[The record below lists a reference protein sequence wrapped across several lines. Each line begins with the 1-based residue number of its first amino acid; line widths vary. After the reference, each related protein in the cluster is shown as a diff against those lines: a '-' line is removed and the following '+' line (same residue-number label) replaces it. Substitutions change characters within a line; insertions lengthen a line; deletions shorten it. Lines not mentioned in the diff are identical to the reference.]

1 MLKSMRQNA
10 KYFYVL
16 FFIVILSF
24 IFWGVGRVGDS
35 GKGGVVAEV
44 GQYKITAEDYWR
56 TYDRT
61 FKFYRD
67 LYKEKFD
74 EDMQNKLNLKEA
86 VLNSLIDSRV
96 MLIAAKQN
104 GITVSDE
111 ELNDAIRNEPAFMQ
125 NGAFSSEV
133 YKNRLR
139 LMRLTP
145 EAYEAARRQELIIE
159 KMSRL
164 VTESVEVPEDE
175 LSKVSADEQT
185 MKAIR
190 EAMKK
195 ETVNNALKA
204 YVEGLKKEMKIK
216 VNSDLV
222 S

>member
-1 MLKSMRQNA
+1 MRQNA

-24 IFWGVGRVGDS
+24 IFWGVGGMDDP
-35 GKGGVVAEV
+35 GKGAVVAEV
-44 GQYKITAEDYWR
+44 GQHKITAQEYWS

-67 LYKEKFD
+67 LYKEEFD
-74 EDMQNKLNLKEA
+74 EDMQDKLKLKET

-96 MLIAAKQN
+96 MLIAARQN

-111 ELNDAIRNEPAFMQ
+111 ELNDAIKNEPAFMQ

-133 YKNRLR
+133 YQNRLR

-145 EAYEAARRQELIIE
+145 EAYESARRQELVIE

-164 VTESVEVPEDE
+164 VAESVEVPGDA
-175 LSKVSADEQT
+175 LGTVSADEPT

-216 VNSDLV
+216 VNSDLI

>member
-1 MLKSMRQNA
+1 
-10 KYFYVL
+10 
-16 FFIVILSF
+16 
-24 IFWGVGRVGDS
+24 
-35 GKGGVVAEV
+35 
-44 GQYKITAEDYWR
+44 
-56 TYDRT
+56 
-61 FKFYRD
+61 
-67 LYKEKFD
+67 
-74 EDMQNKLNLKEA
+74 
-86 VLNSLIDSRV
+86 
-96 MLIAAKQN
+96 
-104 GITVSDE
+104 
-111 ELNDAIRNEPAFMQ
+111 
-125 NGAFSSEV
+125 
-133 YKNRLR
+133 
-139 LMRLTP
+139 MRLTP

>member
-1 MLKSMRQNA
+1 MRQNA

-145 EAYEAARRQELIIE
+145 EAYEDARRQELIIE

>member
-35 GKGGVVAEV
+35 GKGTVVAEV
-44 GQYKITAEDYWR
+44 GQHKITAEEYWR

-74 EDMQNKLNLKEA
+74 EDMQNKLKLKET

-104 GITVSDE
+104 GVTVSDE
-111 ELNDAIRNEPAFMQ
+111 ELNDAIKNEPAFMQ
-125 NGAFSSEV
+125 NGSFSSEV
-133 YKNRLR
+133 YQNRLR

-145 EAYEAARRQELIIE
+145 EAYESARRQELVIE

-164 VTESVEVPEDE
+164 VTESVDVPESE
-175 LSKVSADEQT
+175 LNKISADEPT

-195 ETVNNALKA
+195 ETVNSALKA
-204 YVEGLKKEMKIK
+204 YVEGMKKELKIK
-216 VNSDLV
+216 VNSDLI

>member
-1 MLKSMRQNA
+1 VLKSMRQNA

-145 EAYEAARRQELIIE
+145 EAYEDARRQELIIE

>member
-1 MLKSMRQNA
+1 MRQNA

-125 NGAFSSEV
+125 NGAFD
-133 YKNRLR
+133 
-139 LMRLTP
+139 
-145 EAYEAARRQELIIE
+145 EAYA
-159 KMSRL
+159 
-164 VTESVEVPEDE
+164 
-175 LSKVSADEQT
+175 
-185 MKAIR
+185 
-190 EAMKK
+190 
-195 ETVNNALKA
+195 
-204 YVEGLKKEMKIK
+204 
-216 VNSDLV
+216 
-222 S
+222 